1 MLPINCQPVSV
12 LPNLKKIFES
22 ILYNHYTLLYLTKL
36 HAYDCDMPSS
46 RFMQSDI
53 TYRYQW
59 FKVNNSYGIWSL
71 IKYEVPQGSI
81 LDPILFKIFLC
92 EMFVLVDLVDI
103 ASYANDNDKVMLMIP
118 PLPTL
123 LEKTNQ
129 IGNNAS
135 KTIYM
140 VLWKRH
146 ES

>member
-1 MLPINCQPVSV
+1 
-12 LPNLKKIFES
+12 
-22 ILYNHYTLLYLTKL
+22 
-36 HAYDCDMPSS
+36 MPSS

-103 ASYANDNDKVMLMIP
+103 ASYANDNDKVMLMITP
-118 PLPTL
+118 SYT
-123 LEKTNQ
+123 

>member
-1 MLPINCQPVSV
+1 
-12 LPNLKKIFES
+12 
-22 ILYNHYTLLYLTKL
+22 
-36 HAYDCDMPSS
+36 MPSS

-103 ASYANDNDKVMLMIP
+103 ASYANDNDKVMLMITPP

>member
-1 MLPINCQPVSV
+1 M
-12 LPNLKKIFES
+12 
-22 ILYNHYTLLYLTKL
+22 
-36 HAYDCDMPSS
+36 
-46 RFMQSDI
+46 
-53 TYRYQW
+53 
-59 FKVNNSYGIWSL
+59 
-71 IKYEVPQGSI
+71 
-81 LDPILFKIFLC
+81 FKIFLC

-140 VLWKRH
+140 VL
-146 ES
+146 